1 MRLEIGLGKRVVV
14 IGVGNILL
22 RDDGVGVHVVRELG
36 DELTSGSISVYECG
50 TLGLQILD
58 YLDGADFVVIV
69 DAVRSGKQPGVVSR
83 FLIDQS
89 KLEDPMELQSMHQVG
104 VLDTLS
110 LGRRIVR
117 LPDQI
122 VVVGV
127 EPKDVSLGLDL
138 SDEVKGS
145 VQAAVRMV
153 LDEIGFA
160 Q

>member
-1 MRLEIGLGKRVVV
+1 MV

-22 RDDGVGVHVVRELG
+22 RDDGVGVHVVRELEG
-36 DELTSGSISVYECG
+36 ELTSESISVYECG

-110 LGRRIVR
+110 LGRRMVR

-145 VQAAVRMV
+145 VQAAARMV

>member
-1 MRLEIGLGKRVVV
+1 MV

-22 RDDGVGVHVVRELG
+22 RDDGIGVHVVRALE
-36 DELTSGSISVYECG
+36 DEVATSDGEWVSVYECG

-58 YLDGADFVVIV
+58 YLDGSDCAVIV
-69 DAVRSGKQPGVVSR
+69 DAVRSGKSPGVVSR

-89 KLEDPMELQSMHQVG
+89 KLEDTEELQSMHQVG
-104 VLDTLS
+104 VLATLS
-110 LGRRIVR
+110 LGRGMVR
-117 LPDQI
+117 LPDRI